1 LAITGA
7 AFDQAEAQ
15 YRATVITAFQSV
27 CGLNY
32 EPFEARHDG
41 F

>member
-1 LAITGA
+1 LFLAITGA
-7 AFDQAEAQ
+7 ALDEAQ

-27 CGLNY
+27 RGLND